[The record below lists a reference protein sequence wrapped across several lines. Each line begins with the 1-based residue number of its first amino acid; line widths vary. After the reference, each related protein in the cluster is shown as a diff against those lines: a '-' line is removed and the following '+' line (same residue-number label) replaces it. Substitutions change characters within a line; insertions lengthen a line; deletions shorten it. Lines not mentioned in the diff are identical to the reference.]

1 MIRVGVVM
9 DPLESLNIKKDT
21 TLALIEAAQKRG
33 WRVDVIYQNDLTFVE
48 GKVSAVARQ
57 VTIDLN
63 ATPWFEAGET
73 FCDPLSSYDCILMR
87 VDPPFNMEF
96 IYTTYML
103 DRAEDE
109 GVLIV
114 NQPNT
119 LRDCNEKLY
128 ATRFPQCCAPLLVSA
143 NADQL
148 KAFYREHGDVIYKPL
163 DGMGGSSILRA
174 RENEPNLSVMIELL
188 TRGGKTPIMAQQYI
202 PEIVN
207 GDKRILMVAGQPV
220 DYCLARIPQ
229 QGETRGNL
237 AAGGRGEVRP
247 LSERDRWIASEI
259 GPDLVKRGIYF
270 AGLDVIG
277 DYLTEIN
284 ITSPTCVREI
294 DAGAGTNIGA
304 TLMDAIEVEL
314 KHREH
319 SAG

>member
-1 MIRVGVVM
+1 MIRIGIIM
-9 DPLESLNIKKDT
+9 DPLESLNIKKDS
-21 TLALIEAAQKRG
+21 TLALIQAAQNRG
-33 WRVDVIYQNDLTFVE
+33 WQVDVIYQNDILLVD
-48 GKVSAVARQ
+48 GNPSALAREI
-57 VTIDLN
+57 TIDLDT
-63 ATPWFEAGET
+63 TPWFEVTET
-73 FCDPLSSYDCILMR
+73 SFKPLTAYDCILMR
-87 VDPPFNMEF
+87 KDPPFNMEF

-109 GVLIV
+109 GVLVV
-114 NQPNT
+114 NRPHT

-143 NADQL
+143 NAEQL
-148 KAFYREHGDVIYKPL
+148 KHFYRQHGDVIYKPL

-188 TRGGKTPIMAQQYI
+188 TAGGKTPIMAQRYI
-202 PEIVN
+202 PDILQ
-207 GDKRILMVAGQPV
+207 GDKRILMVAGKPV

-247 LSERDRWIASEI
+247 LTERDRWIASEVA
-259 GPDLVKRGIYF
+259 PDLIARGIYF

-294 DAGAGTNIGA
+294 DAGAGTDVGSE
-304 TLMDAIEVEL
+304 LMDAVESRL
-314 KHREH
+314 QEK
-319 SAG
+319 

>member
-1 MIRVGVVM
+1 MTRIGIIM

-21 TLALIEAAQKRG
+21 TLALIDAAQRRG
-33 WRVDVIYQNDLTFVE
+33 WQVDVIYQNDLLLE
-48 GKVSAVARQ
+48 DGKPSALARE
-57 VTIDLN
+57 VRVDLS
-63 ATPWFEAGET
+63 ASPWFEVIET
-73 FCDPLSSYDCILMR
+73 SFKPLVAYDCIMMR
-87 VDPPFNMEF
+87 KDPPFNMEF

-114 NQPNT
+114 NQPST

-128 ATRFPQCCAPLLVSA
+128 ATRFPQCCTPLVVSA
-143 NADQL
+143 NAEQL
-148 KAFYREHGDVIYKPL
+148 KSFYRDHGDVIYKPL

-188 TRGGKTPIMAQQYI
+188 TDGEKTPIMAQKYI
-202 PEIVN
+202 PEIVD
-207 GDKRILMVAGQPV
+207 GDKRILMVAGKPV

-229 QGETRGNL
+229 SGETRGNL

-247 LSERDRWIASEI
+247 LTDRDRWIASEV
-259 GPDLVKRGIYF
+259 GPDLVERGVYF

-294 DAGAGTNIGA
+294 DAGAGTDIGA
-304 TLMDAIEVEL
+304 QLMDAIETRL
-314 KHREH
+314 Q
-319 SAG
+319 